1 MVKKIIY
8 GSIPLQEV
16 KTKVGSCFMESKSM
30 TATCVFVQQ
39 EKSRY
44 NSERDYILAMSPPT
58 GITICSSKEHRQRK
72 ISARGKNKTK
82 CGGKTVKIKGITIS
96 YLLG

>member
-1 MVKKIIY
+1 MKEFIWIH
-8 GSIPLQEV
+8 
-16 KTKVGSCFMESKSM
+16 ESKSV
-30 TATCVFVQQ
+30 TATFFFVQQ
-39 EKSRY
+39 EKSRC
-44 NSERDYILAMSPPT
+44 NSERDDILAITPPT

-72 ISARGKNKTK
+72 ISARGKNRHN